1 MFNFSRNSSNPQT
14 SGVADT
20 PPVVTPPVITP
31 PQPPAPPEPSLV
43 VPTTDV
49 SPSVTPVTKEAM
61 VVLTHLDQRS
71 LQVLK
76 AAERETKLI
85 KQATI
90 EPEQLLVGLLYDHE
104 IFQLIEQF
112 SLKAG
117 NIIREV
123 QSLQQVGSYEGQPSL
138 GEATKRL
145 LEDAYVLAKDR
156 KIDFIMPEDI
166 LMAFMSA
173 NISASSVLSNQ
184 GIEKEKVQDKLTNS
198 TKYNFGNKSIL
209 LEFGT
214 DITKMAE
221 EGKLDPVAERETEI
235 ERTIHILLRRIKNN
249 PVVIGNAGVG
259 KTAIIE
265 GLAQRIVDGKVPREL
280 IGKRII
286 QIDIASLVAG
296 ASHRGE
302 FEQRLKNII
311 KEVSLSAGKI
321 IIFIDE
327 IHTLIGAGQTEGS
340 LDASNIIKPYIARG
354 QFQIIGSS
362 TISEYRRYIEK
373 DKAFER
379 RFQTI
384 LVEEPNLES
393 AVKMINI
400 LKPKYEN
407 FHHVTLSDEA
417 ITQAVKLSQRY
428 IGDRYLP
435 DKAIDV
441 LDEASSDVK
450 LAVEFQTRTSAE
462 VNRQDIEAVISKWT
476 NIPITKLNEDESN
489 KLLNLEDLIHK
500 RLINQ
505 ELAVKAIAESVRRGR
520 IGLTSVNR
528 PTASFMFLGPTGVGK
543 TELAKTLAEIL
554 FSNEEAMIRLDMS
567 EYMEKHEVAK
577 LIGAPPG
584 YVGYE
589 EGGQLTE
596 AVRIKPYSVVLFD
609 EVEKAHPDI
618 FNILLQ
624 VLEDGRLTDN
634 KGNTISFKNTI
645 IIATSNIGSSIIQQ
659 ELKNKTTVTI
669 EELKH
674 LKSLVEGELT
684 KFFKPELLN
693 RFDDAIIFDPLA
705 QKHMLEI
712 AKLQIS
718 KTSKLLIEQQIA
730 LRVETKALEQLAKE
744 GYDPMY
750 GARPLRRLIQSSIEN
765 PIATMLIQKQYIAGD
780 TIVVDYDSTENVY
793 TFTKAATPQP
803 IPPTDTPEN
812 PSPAPEVPVLE
823 EEKPT
828 VETTPTAEPIL
839 DIRPPIDTSVT
850 SAIPVGI
857 SSSEDPVEPIL

>member
-1 MFNFSRNSSNPQT
+1 MVNTDFFQT
-14 SGVADT
+14 SPNSQSSG
-20 PPVVTPPVITP
+20 ITD
-31 PQPPAPPEPSLV
+31 APS
-43 VPTTDV
+43 TN
-49 SPSVTPVTKEAM
+49 PVTKEAM

-85 KQATI
+85 KQPTI

-117 NIIREV
+117 NIIREI
-123 QSLQQVGSYEGQPSL
+123 QSLQQLGTYEGQPNLS
-138 GEATKRL
+138 EDTKRI
-145 LEDAYVLAKDR
+145 LEQAYVLAKDR
-156 KIDFIMPEDI
+156 KIDFVMPEDI
-166 LMAFMSA
+166 LMVFMSA
-173 NISASSVLSNQ
+173 NINASSVLANQ
-184 GIEKEKVQDKLTNS
+184 GIEKEKVQEKLTNS
-198 TKYNFGNKSIL
+198 TKYNFGNKSVL

-221 EGKLDPVAERETEI
+221 EGKLDPVAEREKEI

-259 KTAIIE
+259 KTAVVE
-265 GLAQRIVDGKVPREL
+265 GLAQRIVEGKVPQEL

-296 ASHRGE
+296 AAHRGE

-311 KEVSLSAGKI
+311 KEVSLSSGKI

-384 LVEEPNLES
+384 LVEEPTVES
-393 AVKMINI
+393 AIKMINV
-400 LKPKYEN
+400 LKPKYET
-407 FHHVTLSDEA
+407 FHHVTYNEDA
-417 ITQAVKLSQRY
+417 IIQAVKLSQRY
-428 IGDRYLP
+428 IGDRFLP
-435 DKAIDV
+435 DKAVDV
-441 LDEASSDVK
+441 LDEAASDVK
-450 LAVEFQTRTSAE
+450 LSVESQTRTSNE
-462 VNRQDIEAVISKWT
+462 VNRQDIELVISNWT
-476 NIPITKLNEDESN
+476 NIPITKLNEDEST

-520 IGLTSVNR
+520 IGLTNISR
-528 PTASFMFLGPTGVGK
+528 PIASFVFLGPTGVGK

-554 FSNEEAMIRLDMS
+554 FSNEEAMVRLDMS

-596 AVRIKPYSVVLFD
+596 AVRTKPYSVVLFD
-609 EVEKAHPDI
+609 EVEKAHPDVL
-618 FNILLQ
+618 NILLQ
-624 VLEDGRLTDN
+624 ILEDGRLTDN

-645 IIATSNIGSSIIQQ
+645 IIVTSNIGSSIIQQ
-659 ELKNKTTVTI
+659 ELKNKTDISI
-669 EELKH
+669 EELKQ
-674 LKSLVEGELT
+674 LKSLVENELV

-693 RFDDAIIFDPLA
+693 RFDDTIIFDPLG

-712 AKLQIS
+712 AKLQIQ
-718 KTSKLLIEQQIA
+718 KTAKLLSDHQIA
-730 LRVETKALEQLAKE
+730 MRVEIKALEQLAKE

-750 GARPLRRLIQSSIEN
+750 GARPLRRLIQSAIEN
-765 PIATMLIQKQYIAGD
+765 PIATMLIQKQFISGD
-780 TIVVDYDSTENVY
+780 TIITDYDPTKEIY
-793 TFTKAATPQP
+793 TFTKGISPQP
-803 IPPTDTPEN
+803 IPPANVSNESTPSTLVHATDE
-812 PSPAPEVPVLE
+812 
-823 EEKPT
+823 
-828 VETTPTAEPIL
+828 
-839 DIRPPIDTSVT
+839 
-850 SAIPVGI
+850 G
-857 SSSEDPVEPIL
+857 